1 MRLKTINIYTF
12 LPGAWAGT
20 HKMRHFILVFHCF
33 PHVRLSVSQI
43 SLNYTMEEKVVAK

>member
-12 LPGAWAGT
+12 LPGAWAET

-33 PHVRLSVSQI
+33 PHVRVM
-43 SLNYTMEEKVVAK
+43 SLKLHDGGKSGC